1 MVSKIFNKPKVYFRA
16 DGNPELGLGHLIR
29 CIAFGQALK
38 DQFVLIFVCKDIPDK
53 IASDVIFNDFKL
65 VKIEEESIFLNQL
78 LQGDLVILDGYGF
91 DWDYQIQIKML
102 GCKLVCL
109 DDLHNR
115 LFAADLIINVA
126 PGVSPKDYKGA
137 AGIRFALGPDYAL
150 LRSTFL
156 KPPVRKPI
164 NNLESVFIC
173 FGGAD
178 LRNLTESTLRVVL
191 DIPCFKRIIVVTGA
205 SFNEMSSFQNISN
218 SKVEYFHAMNE
229 HEIHDLMCQSDV
241 AIVPASGILFEALVT
256 ECKVISG
263 YCVDNQ
269 IGIYNGFLNAGAIV
283 GAHRFA
289 ECDLRKAISRIP
301 DHVFNKIVD
310 RKSSSR
316 LLKEIENVCS
326 NIS

>member
-1 MVSKIFNKPKVYFRA
+1 MSRNSNIRKVYFRV
-16 DGNPELGLGHLIR
+16 DGNPELGLGHLVR

-38 DQFVLIFVCKDIPDK
+38 DHFVIIFVCKDIPDK

-65 VKIEEESIFLNQL
+65 IQIKEESIFLNQL
-78 LQGDLVILDGYGF
+78 LKDDLVILDGYGF
-91 DWDYQIQIKML
+91 DWDYQIKIKML

-137 AGIRFALGPDYAL
+137 DGVRFALGPDYAL

-156 KPPVRKPI
+156 KSPVREPI

-191 DIPCFKRIIVVTGA
+191 DIPSFKRIVVVTGA
-205 SFNEMSSFQNISN
+205 SFNVMSSFQNILN
-218 SKVEYFHAMNE
+218 SKVEYFNALNE
-229 HEIHDLMCQSDV
+229 HEIHNLMCQSDV
-241 AIVPASGILFEALVT
+241 AIVPSSGILFEALAT

-269 IGIYNGFLNAGAIV
+269 IDIYNGFLNAGAIV
-283 GAHRFA
+283 GANRFA
-289 ECDLRKAISRIP
+289 ECDLRKAVARIP
-301 DHVFNKIVD
+301 DHVFSNIVD
-310 RKSSSR
+310 RRSSNR

-326 NIS
+326 SIS